1 MAETIHPF
9 YEQHRGAMEA
19 AMRDRL
25 DLAEVMLCERAHLT
39 DIAGIRQEVMNEFEI
54 VLTQMTYVGGA
65 ASRMSDFFM
74 RLMGFMAISRVLRR
88 HGVPL
93 SVIGD
98 IERESYK
105 AQLLT
110 LPEAKRLASGRQ
122 FMSSE
127 NQTLLRE
134 QATRSMTENHQNE
147 FPEDF
152 VYDFVEPARVTRSN
166 SASTTRPAASANSR
180 RAMATRRSCRT
191 FAGSISTPM
200 QREAS
205 TWRGRKHWLAARAI
219 AISDSRDL
227 RLTKTTYVCA
237 SGQSTNDICRRAG
250 RAVCIGPVATELCV
264 SAKYRDVPQ
273 GAIEC
278 LESTEAASEFGCHGL
293 GHTSCPEES
302 R

>member
-152 VYDFVEPARVTRSN
+152 VYDFVEPGPGDSFEFGINYKACGFCKFAARHGDKEILPN
-166 SASTTRPAASANSR
+166 ICGLDFDAY
-180 RAMATRRSCRT
+180 ATRGIHLERT
-191 FAGSISTPM
+191 QTLAGG
-200 QREAS
+200 AS
-205 TWRGRKHWLAARAI
+205 HCNFRFSRLA
-219 AISDSRDL
+219 SD
-227 RLTKTTYVCA
+227 
-237 SGQSTNDICRRAG
+237 
-250 RAVCIGPVATELCV
+250 
-264 SAKYRDVPQ
+264 
-273 GAIEC
+273 
-278 LESTEAASEFGCHGL
+278 
-293 GHTSCPEES
+293 
-302 R
+302 